1 LNDHPRIKWFVLLL
15 TALTGTFAIAA
26 PFMSMSV
33 LFNEISTDLHLNLVQ
48 VGLTWS
54 IGSLPAVF
62 VGLLSGAI
70 NDRFGPKRVIMIA
83 SILIGLSGAIRGL
96 SGDFPSLLA
105 AVILFGMLSP
115 VISTSAFK
123 ICRLWFPNRQLALA
137 NGVFSMG
144 MALGFFLS
152 SLFSANVLSNWL
164 GGWRPVMFFYG
175 ILAVLLFIPWYFAP
189 AAPRTAGIGVTT
201 MATVPMRQAISH
213 VIKLKNVWLLGITLM
228 AMSGCMQGVT
238 GYIPLYLRGLGWP
251 ALHADGAQSLFH
263 LLSMSFVLPI
273 AIWSDRLKA
282 RKALLFSLMVV
293 IVVGGG
299 LLAVAQGPLIWGAI
313 ALMGL
318 VRDAS
323 MALIMTMVIEVEGVG
338 PTYAGSASG
347 FAILF
352 LSLGSLLAPPLGNS
366 LAEFAPNLPFAFWA
380 GLTAVGLVSLWF
392 VKISRKQAHGITY

>member
-1 LNDHPRIKWFVLLL
+1 VLLL

-48 VGLTWS
+48 VGLAWS

-83 SILIGLSGAIRGL
+83 SILIGIAGALRGL
-96 SGDFPSLLA
+96 SRDFPSLLA

-115 VISTSAFK
+115 VISTAAFK

-137 NGVFSMG
+137 NGAFSMG

-152 SLFSANVLSNWL
+152 SLFSATVLSSWL

-189 AAPRTAGIGVTT
+189 AGPRAVGTGVTT
-201 MATVPMRQAISH
+201 METVPMRKAISH
-213 VIKLKNVWLLGITLM
+213 VIKLKNVWLLGIALM

-282 RKALLFSLMVV
+282 RKALLSALMVV

-366 LAEFAPNLPFAFWA
+366 LADIAPSLPFAFWA
-380 GLTAVGLVSLWF
+380 GLTAAGLVSLWY
-392 VKISRKQAHGITY
+392 VKTTHKHPLESAH